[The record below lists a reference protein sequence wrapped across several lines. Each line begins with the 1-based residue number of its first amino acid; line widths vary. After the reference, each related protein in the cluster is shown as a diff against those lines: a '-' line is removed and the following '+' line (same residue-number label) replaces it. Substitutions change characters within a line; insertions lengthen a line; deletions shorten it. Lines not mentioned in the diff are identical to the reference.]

1 MSRQPICIK
10 PSEFIADKLVISE
23 PEQIKT
29 RNKKKL
35 QISGISYL
43 NNKDEPSD
51 LYLSLP
57 TVETYGPFPQYN
69 FNSSSKSANDIC
81 GYTIS
86 YSNEDVRKL
95 FKTIEEIIG

>member
-69 FNSSSKSANDIC
+69 FNSSSKSANDIS
-81 GYTIS
+81 GYNIS
-86 YSNEDVRKL
+86 YQNKETNKL
-95 FKTIEEIIG
+95 FKTIEEII